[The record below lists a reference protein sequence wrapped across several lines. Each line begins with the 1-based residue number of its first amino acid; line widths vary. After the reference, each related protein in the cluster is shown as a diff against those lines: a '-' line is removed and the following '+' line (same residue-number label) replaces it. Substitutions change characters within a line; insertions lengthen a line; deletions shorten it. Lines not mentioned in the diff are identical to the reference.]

1 MLDREPCKNGE
12 WMTEMGNVDVSAPEL
27 EMLVE
32 AEGILGVLA
41 ALVDYVRD
49 ECVMPT
55 LWRERLRMMSEFM
68 LIGGQNLGA
77 CSRDHIYVKG
87 V

>member
-1 MLDREPCKNGE
+1 MLDREPCKHSE
-12 WMTEMGNVDVSAPEL
+12 WLTDMGNVDVSAPEL

-41 ALVDYVRD
+41 ALVDYVRED
-49 ECVMPT
+49 CVMPT
-55 LWRERLRMMSEFM
+55 SWREHLRMMSGFV

-77 CSRDHIYVKG
+77 CSRDYIYVKG